1 MHISTKSSKL
11 NYVCKEFTSVL
22 ICIRN
27 QLKEGTCSFPLDI
40 YFHGMHLST
49 SFLIVDSFT
58 EIYLFL
64 LGFTGFY
71 LLLLGFTGFR
81 HVHFR

>member
-1 MHISTKSSKL
+1 
-11 NYVCKEFTSVL
+11 
-22 ICIRN
+22 
-27 QLKEGTCSFPLDI
+27 
-40 YFHGMHLST
+40 MHLST